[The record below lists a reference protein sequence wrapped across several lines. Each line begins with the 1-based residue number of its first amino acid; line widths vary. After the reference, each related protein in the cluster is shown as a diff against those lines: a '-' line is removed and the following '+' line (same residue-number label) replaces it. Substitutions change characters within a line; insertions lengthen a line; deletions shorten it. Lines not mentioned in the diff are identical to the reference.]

1 MFYDNFVGKRRLSW
15 NLGWVILVLSGA
27 LQAQVSPAGIERLRM
42 ALPGI
47 TLDMIRPSPL
57 AGMYQLSYGAD
68 TFNISQDGRYL
79 FTGDLIELDTGL
91 NLTEGGRKTARIA
104 AVTKIDATDK
114 IVFPAS
120 NPKHTITVFTDVDC
134 GYCRKLHAEVS
145 QLNAGG
151 VTVEYLAFPR
161 GGPGTVGFDKMV
173 WVWCADNPQRA
184 MTRAKQGKS
193 LSPKNCDNPVAEQY
207 QLGLTMPVKGTPT
220 ILLSNGELI
229 GGYVPAAKLIERLNR
244 DDG

>member
-1 MFYDNFVGKRRLSW
+1 MFYNSFVNKRRLSR
-15 NLGWVILVLSGA
+15 NLGWVILVFSSA
-27 LQAQVSPAGIERLRM
+27 LQAQVSPEGIERLRL

-47 TLDMIRPSPL
+47 TMDMIRPSPL
-57 AGMYQLSYGAD
+57 VGMYKLSYGS
-68 TFNISQDGRYL
+68 NVYYISEDGRYL

-91 NLTEGGRKTARIA
+91 NLTEQGRKTARIA
-104 AVTKIDATDK
+104 AVAKIDATDK

-145 QLNAGG
+145 QLNDNGI
-151 VTVEYLAFPR
+151 TVEYLAFPR

-173 WVWCADNPQRA
+173 WVWCADDPKRA
-184 MTRAKQGKS
+184 MTQAKLGKS
-193 LSPKNCDNPVAEQY
+193 LTPKNCASPVAEQY

-229 GGYVPAAKLIERLNR
+229 GGYVPAAKLIERLNQ